1 MQTLTIYH
9 QIERMTV
16 MKNHIK
22 LASLLL
28 VVSILVFSFV
38 GCQVKTK
45 TPAVSPDVSSLSSD
59 LSFDIISS
67 SSDVSS
73 ASEVASSS
81 SKSSVSSKTVQSV
94 KPKVNTSVKV
104 QTTVATATTTSST
117 DTTAKLAQEETR
129 HQNKINEITNYY
141 DTKIKQDS
149 DKLAKA
155 QDIYNKSSSSQPNN
169 HDILQYKEELRSDTE
184 TKPKAL
190 AGEDQTYQTNIA
202 KIKNQ

>member
-1 MQTLTIYH
+1 MARSIKKGPYVF
-9 QIERMTV
+9 ERLLKKV
-16 MKNHIK
+16 KNLNEAGKKEVIGRPN
-22 LASLLL
+22 LYATTNYFLDFMGINDLSEL
-28 VVSILVFSFV
+28 I
-38 GCQVKTK
+38 
-45 TPAVSPDVSSLSSD
+45 DVSN
-59 LSFDIISS
+59 I
-67 SSDVSS
+67 
-73 ASEVASSS
+73 EV
-81 SKSSVSSKTVQSV
+81 VDEEMTLFEE
-94 KPKVNTSVKV
+94 P
-104 QTTVATATTTSST
+104 
-117 DTTAKLAQEETR
+117 KLAQEETR